1 VELLKLQLLGDFR
14 ARDGAGG
21 TVEVSTRK
29 GRGLLTF
36 LALQPAMT
44 APRERLASLL
54 WGDRGE
60 AQARSSLRQT
70 LTVLRRELGAGII
83 GGDEE
88 RVELLATVSDANEF
102 RELAGATAAAEL
114 RKAVSLF
121 GGDLLSDSGLTDQVF
136 EEWLLAE
143 RATLQDLM
151 LQTLERLL
159 QLETGAGRIA
169 AAKRLV
175 ALDPLREAS
184 HRALIGAYLAVGEKG
199 LAQKQF
205 EACKVLL
212 KRELGVEPAAET
224 LELGRA
230 TSSAEAGTGTIPPA
244 ERSQGVPAVPLVER
258 GELSVAVL
266 PFTNLGS
273 DPEQQHFVDGLTED
287 LITDLSKVPSLFV
300 IAAQTSFRFRD
311 EPDPATMGRELG
323 VRHVVHGSVRRMS
336 GDLRLNAQL
345 VDAMS
350 GAVVWAERFDRDVE
364 GIYLV
369 QTELAARIA
378 ERVVGAAFAPPP
390 ERYRPASV
398 EAQELVMLGRQEW
411 RHSDEAGTRAA
422 PLFKRA
428 IELDPGYSEAY
439 RWLAHGQFM
448 SWLFFNGPVQSA
460 RSQSLVNARKAVAC
474 DPGDAAAHSVLAIVL
489 NYQREWDAASNEI
502 DLALRLNP
510 NESETWSILSD
521 LRVMEGRGRD
531 AVRCA
536 QRAFELNPRPLGYF
550 YWLLGQAQIAAGD
563 LNAAVITLR
572 REETYRSLS
581 RRLLAAALAM
591 LGRLE
596 EAREEARLFMA
607 ASPHFTISHW
617 IETQPFRDLSMRER
631 FVQAYRKAGL
641 PE

>member
-1 VELLKLQLLGDFR
+1 VASLKLQLLGDFR
-14 ARDGAGG
+14 AYDEAGG
-21 TVEVSTRK
+21 VVAVSTRK
-29 GRGLLTF
+29 GRGLLAF
-36 LALQPAMT
+36 LALQPTMA

-54 WGDRGE
+54 WGDRGD

-70 LTVLRRELGAGII
+70 LAVLRKELGEGII

-88 RVELLATVSDANEF
+88 RVKLLATTSDVGEF
-102 RELAGATAAAEL
+102 RQLARSTTTTELH
-114 RKAVSLF
+114 KAVNLF
-121 GGDLLSDSGLTDQVF
+121 GGDLLSDSGLADQFF
-136 EEWLLAE
+136 EEWLATE
-143 RATLQDLM
+143 RTALHDLM
-151 LQTLERLL
+151 LQAMERLL
-159 QLETGAGRIA
+159 RLETGTGRVA
-169 AAKRLV
+169 AAKRLI

-184 HRALIGAYLAVGEKG
+184 HRVLIEAYLAQGEKG

-205 EACKVLL
+205 EACKLLL

-224 LELGRA
+224 MELGHAIRNA
-230 TSSAEAGTGTIPPA
+230 DTHLASLHGVGET
-244 ERSQGVPAVPLVER
+244 QGAPAVHRADKGER
-258 GELSVAVL
+258 SVAVL

-311 EPDPATMGRELG
+311 EPDPALMGRELG
-323 VRHVVHGSVRRMS
+323 VRYVVHGSVRRMFA
-336 GDLRLNAQL
+336 DLRLNAQL
-345 VDAMS
+345 VDAVS

-369 QTELAARIA
+369 QTELAVRIA
-378 ERVVGAAFAPPP
+378 ERVVGVAFAPPP

-422 PLFKRA
+422 PLFVRA

-448 SWLFFNGPVQSA
+448 SWLFFNGPVESA

-474 DPGDAAAHSVLAIVL
+474 DPGDAAAHAVLAVVL
-489 NYQREWDAASNEI
+489 NYQRDWDAASAEF

-521 LRVMEGRGRD
+521 LRVMEGHGRE
-531 AVRCA
+531 AVQCA

-550 YWLLGQAQIAAGD
+550 YWMLGQAQIAAGD

-631 FVQAYRKAGL
+631 FAEAYRRAGL